1 MKPDISLKALRYF
14 MAAIRAGSITDA
26 AGVVNVVPSA
36 VHTAINQVEAAF
48 GLQTGFLHESQFYGE
63 LETGE
68 TTLAFAADEM
78 AKLSGLSVCANRAN
92 ETAAGYEIALV
103 TENPKSAFERAVNA
117 GACPVTAPETKPWG
131 QIVAYVRDNNGCIVE
146 ICSPIGG

>member
-1 MKPDISLKALRYF
+1 MSDDITKMRFGY
-14 MAAIRAGSITDA
+14 SIIYVSD
-26 AGVVNVVPSA
+26 VPK
-36 VHTAINQVEAAF
+36 TLEFYEGAF
-48 GLQTGFLHESQFYGE
+48 GLQTGFLHESQLYGE

-78 AKLSGLSVCANRAN
+78 AKLNGLSVRANRVY

-103 TENPKSAFERAVNA
+103 TESPKSAFERAVNA
-117 GACPVTAPETKPWG
+117 GACPVKAPETKPWG

-146 ICSPIGG
+146 ICSPIEKASGEV